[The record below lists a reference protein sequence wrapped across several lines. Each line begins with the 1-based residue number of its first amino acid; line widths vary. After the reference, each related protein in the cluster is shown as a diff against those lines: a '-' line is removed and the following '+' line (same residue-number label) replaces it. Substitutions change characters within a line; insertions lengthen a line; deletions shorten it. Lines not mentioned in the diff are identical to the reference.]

1 MNYLSYFGLRE
12 MPFGITPDTHF
23 FFAGRASQEAL
34 NTLLVAIGGLM
45 RTEVNDVRGGMPG
58 VPDSGLTGFLLRSTN
73 RVVEKKELVMLIK
86 PTIIDSESDW
96 EKDLT
101 EARGRLDAL
110 DREMKARGS
119 R

>member
-1 MNYLSYFGLRE
+1 
-12 MPFGITPDTHF
+12 
-23 FFAGRASQEAL
+23 
-34 NTLLVAIGGLM
+34 
-45 RTEVNDVRGGMPG
+45 
-58 VPDSGLTGFLLRSTN
+58 
-73 RVVEKKELVMLIK
+73 MLIK

-101 EARGRLDAL
+101 EARGRLDVL